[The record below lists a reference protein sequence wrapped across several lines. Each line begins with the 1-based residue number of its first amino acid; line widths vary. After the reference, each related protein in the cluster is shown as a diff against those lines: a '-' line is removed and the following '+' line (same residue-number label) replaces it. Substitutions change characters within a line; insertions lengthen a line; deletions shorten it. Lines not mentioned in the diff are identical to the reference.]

1 MKKISVACLI
11 APLFIVLSLAC
22 GLFGSGS
29 TASEPTKPI
38 APITV
43 GTDLTS
49 VDLCE
54 AIPQEDI
61 EAVMG
66 RKLSRAPQHFEYYET
81 GGSSGCIYEAEK
93 DADGE
98 AHFGY
103 VVLTPLSEYDNQ
115 PLYLN
120 ADVSGIGDEAYFNNG
135 ADARQLWVKIKDKV
149 AFVVAFGD
157 VENEEGAKAIAKLM
171 VNAIR

>member
-1 MKKISVACLI
+1 MKRIS
-11 APLFIVLSLAC
+11 PSFIFLSAVSILAC
-22 GLFGSGS
+22 GLFSS
-29 TASEPTKPI
+29 LPSYSQPTKPI
-38 APITV
+38 SPITI
-43 GTDLTS
+43 GNDLTS
-49 VDLCE
+49 INLCE

-66 RKLSRAPQHFEYYET
+66 RKLVSAPEKFDYYET
-81 GGSSGCIYEAEK
+81 GGSSGCMYDAGK

-115 PLYLN
+115 PLYEN
-120 ADVSGIGDEAYFNNG
+120 VDVSDIGDEAYFNNG
-135 ADARQLWVKIKDKV
+135 ADARQLWVKINDKA

-157 VENEEGAKAIAKLM
+157 VPLEDGCKAIAKLM
-171 VNAIR
+171 VAAIQ

>member
-1 MKKISVACLI
+1 MKRICRF
-11 APLFIVLSLAC
+11 FIFLCTMSILAC
-22 GLFGSGS
+22 GLFGSS
-29 TASEPTKPI
+29 TSYSDPTKPI
-38 APITV
+38 APMSI
-43 GTDLTS
+43 GSDLTHIN
-49 VDLCE
+49 LCE

-66 RKLSRAPQHFEYYET
+66 RKLVRAPEKFDYYET
-81 GGSSGCIYEAEK
+81 VGSSGCTYDAGK

-115 PLYLN
+115 PLYE
-120 ADVSGIGDEAYFNNG
+120 DVEVSGIGGAAYFNNG
-135 ADARQLWVKIKDKV
+135 ADARQLWVRLKDKV

-157 VENEEGAKAIAKLM
+157 LPNEEGTKAIAELL
-171 VNAIR
+171 VDAIQ